1 MPEAPIQGNRTATYR
16 LYFVDKADHF
26 RAAQVFEAPNDTEA
40 VQIAE
45 LVHDACSDV
54 APHFELWRGAHP
66 VATSR
71 GRCPAPDLG
80 TVIRQRQE
88 QVLDLEDTLQRSHSS
103 LARSS
108 KLIDRSATLRQM
120 IVREID
126 PQESSLS
133 AS

>member
-1 MPEAPIQGNRTATYR
+1 MREAPIQGERTATYR

-26 RAAQVFEAPNDTEA
+26 RAAQVFEAASDIEA

-54 APHFELWRGAHP
+54 APRFELWCGAAP

-71 GRCPAPDLG
+71 GRRPAPDLA
-80 TVIRQRQE
+80 TVIRERQQ
-88 QVLDLEDTLQRSHSS
+88 QVLDLEDIVQRSYSS
-103 LARSS
+103 LAHSR
-108 KLIDRSATLRQM
+108 KLMERSAALRRQLA
-120 IVREID
+120 READ
-126 PQESSLS
+126 QQESLS